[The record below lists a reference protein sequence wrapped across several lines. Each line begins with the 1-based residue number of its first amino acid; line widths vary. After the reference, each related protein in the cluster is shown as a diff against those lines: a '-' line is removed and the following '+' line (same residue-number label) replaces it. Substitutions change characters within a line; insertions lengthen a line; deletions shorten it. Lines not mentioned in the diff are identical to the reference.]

1 MTAPPTPV
9 GPRRGRRGR
18 AFALTAACAALAA
31 TVAACSSG
39 SDAFS
44 GDPRDMTG
52 DNFAGRR
59 LASPSGPDVPSFGKD
74 LDGKLT
80 IGVVISSSGTGKDF
94 QQMANGS
101 LVVPALVGSDDVE
114 VKVEDD
120 RGTPEGAAAA
130 VSKLKSQGAAA
141 IVYAT
146 VGPSVDPGL
155 KAAAA
160 AGLPAVLPYDG
171 TPSLIQDNQNA
182 FSLALPTPEAAD
194 KMVDFAVDE
203 RKYSQPAILWDRD
216 TAYGQASA
224 QAVRDAL
231 AAKGRTPVFDA
242 SFGVS
247 DPTLRPLALQTGT
260 TAPDSIFVM
269 GDATSA
275 YRMINELHVTGT
287 GAQMFLAPVAATP
300 TLGSQDINALAPPVR
315 IGTLS
320 TGLAGGPWNPT
331 PAVRAFYDRRT
342 EASGKTAADFGVADI
357 VSADATLAIVAAA
370 EKGGTSPSEIR
381 RTLDG
386 MSFDGV
392 GGSYTFDK
400 RVGVDEDDYAITAYN
415 REPSASQTYVGKQFP
430 DVRTQGGFFVAV
442 PGSAPSLENLDRFEG

>member
-1 MTAPPTPV
+1 MTAPTAPARPTAT
-9 GPRRGRRGR
+9 RRRRR
-18 AFALTAACAALAA
+18 VAVTAVCAALAA
-31 TVAACSSG
+31 TLAACSS
-39 SDAFS
+39 STDAFS

-52 DNFAGRR
+52 NNFAGRR
-59 LASPSGPDVPSFGKD
+59 LAGPTGPDVPTFGKD
-74 LDGKLT
+74 LDQKLT

-101 LVVPALVGSDDVE
+101 RVVPTLVGSDDVE

-141 IVYAT
+141 IVYAS

-160 AGLPAVLPYDG
+160 AGLPAILPYDG
-171 TPSLIQDNQNA
+171 TPALVQDNPNT
-182 FSLALPTPEAAD
+182 FSLALPTPEMAD
-194 KMVDFAVDE
+194 KLVDFAVDE
-203 RKYSQPAILWDRD
+203 RKYSRTAILWDRD

-231 AAKGRTPVFDA
+231 AKKGRTPIFDA
-242 SFGVS
+242 GFGVT

-269 GDATSA
+269 GDSTSA
-275 YRMINELHVTGT
+275 YRLINELHVTGT
-287 GAQMFLAPVAATP
+287 GAQMFLPSVAATP

-370 EKGGTSPSEIR
+370 EKGGTSSADIR

-392 GGSYTFDK
+392 GGSYSFAN
-400 RVGVDEDDYAITAYN
+400 RVGVDEDDYAVTAYN

>member
-1 MTAPPTPV
+1 MTAHPSCDRL
-9 GPRRGRRGR
+9 PRMRRV
-18 AFALTAACAALAA
+18 ALAGACALVAV
-31 TVAACSSG
+31 TIAACSSG
-39 SDAFS
+39 TDAFG
-44 GDPRDMTG
+44 GDSRDLTG
-52 DNFAGRR
+52 SNFAGRR
-59 LASPSGPDVPSFGKD
+59 LAGPSGPDVPSFGKN
-74 LDGKLT
+74 LDTRLT
-80 IGVVISSSGTGKDF
+80 VGVVISSSGTGKDF
-94 QQMANGS
+94 QQLANGS
-101 LVVPALVGSDDVE
+101 RVVPVLVGSDDVE

-130 VSKLKSQGAAA
+130 VAKLRDEGAVA
-141 IVYAT
+141 IVYGS
-146 VGPSVDPGL
+146 VGPSVDPGI

-160 AGLPAVLPYDG
+160 AGLPVVLAYDG
-171 TPSLIQDNQNA
+171 TPALLADNPNA
-182 FSLALPTPEAAD
+182 FSLALPTPAAAD
-194 KMVDFAVDE
+194 KMVDFAVDD
-203 RKYSQPAILWDRD
+203 RKYAKTAILWDRD

-231 AAKGRTPVFDA
+231 AQRGRTPVFDA
-242 SFGVS
+242 GFGVA
-247 DPTLRPLALQTGT
+247 DPTLRPLALQAGT
-260 TAPDSIFVM
+260 TDPDSIFVM

-287 GAQMFLAPVAATP
+287 GAQMFLAPLAATP

-342 EASGKTAADFGVADI
+342 EASGKTTADFGVADI
-357 VSADATLAIVAAA
+357 VSCDATLAIVAAA
-370 EKGGTSPSEIR
+370 EKGGTSAGEIR

-392 GGSYTFDK
+392 GGSYTFK
-400 RVGVDEDDYAITAYN
+400 NRVGVDQDDYALTAYN
-415 REPSASQTYVGKQFP
+415 REPSASQTYVGRQFP

-442 PGSAPSLENLDRFEG
+442 PGTAPSLENLNRFEG

>member
-1 MTAPPTPV
+1 MTPPPAPTCSHT
-9 GPRRGRRGR
+9 PRRRRVL
-18 AFALTAACAALAA
+18 ALVAACAALAA
-31 TVAACSSG
+31 TVAACSDS

-52 DNFAGRR
+52 NNFAGRR
-59 LASPSGPDVPSFGKD
+59 MAGPSGPDVPTFGQN
-74 LDGKLT
+74 LDSKLT
-80 IGVVISSSGTGKDF
+80 IGLVISSSGTGKDF
-94 QQMANGS
+94 QQMANGAR
-101 LVVPALVGSDDVE
+101 VVPSLVGSDDVE
-114 VKVEDD
+114 VKAEDD

-160 AGLPAVLPYDG
+160 AGLPAILPYDG
-171 TPSLIQDNQNA
+171 TPSLLQDNPNA
-182 FSLALPTPEAAD
+182 FSLALPTPEMAD
-194 KMVDFAVDE
+194 KLVDFAVDE
-203 RKYSQPAILWDRD
+203 RKYSKTAILWDRD

-231 AAKGRTPVFDA
+231 AKKGRTPVFDA
-242 SFGVS
+242 GFGVS

-260 TAPDSIFVM
+260 TDPDSIFVM

-287 GAQMFLAPVAATP
+287 GAQVFIPPVAATP

-320 TGLAGGPWNPT
+320 TGLAAGPWNPT

-370 EKGGTSPSEIR
+370 EKGGTSPNDVR
-381 RTLDG
+381 RTLEG
-386 MSFDGV
+386 MSFDGI
-392 GGSYTFDK
+392 GGSYSFDK
-400 RVGVDEDDYAITAYN
+400 RVGVDEDDYAVTAYN
-415 REPSASQTYVGKQFP
+415 REPSASQTYVGRQFP

-442 PGSAPSLENLDRFEG
+442 PGTAPSLENLDRFEG